1 MLLFALIETWSLG
14 PSGHRH
20 WLSLFLRATWD
31 TETEWDYVSLGC
43 CESQDKEP
51 EEFMWAVASIF
62 HAVWEEAWVEL
73 KYDKG
78 MNEIWKLS
86 LVREAR
92 NIGNSKATR
101 SDDYSSEIPWFK
113 LTAQYL

>member
-1 MLLFALIETWSLG
+1 
-14 PSGHRH
+14 
-20 WLSLFLRATWD
+20 
-31 TETEWDYVSLGC
+31 
-43 CESQDKEP
+43 
-51 EEFMWAVASIF
+51 MWAVASIF

-101 SDDYSSEIPWFK
+101 SDDYSSEIP
-113 LTAQYL
+113 